1 LQKFVDSKDATL
13 AEVDRKRGE
22 YRFKLFLLKDLR
34 NRMAH
39 QALYYRSDIILYAEE
54 LQEIFENLL
63 RKIADVGLII
73 PPPYA
78 NVSDYIDNYEQLWIS

>member
-1 LQKFVDSKDATL
+1 MQGFVDSKDATL
-13 AEVDRKRGE
+13 AEVDRRRGE

-39 QALYYRSDIILYAEE
+39 QALYYRTDIILYAEE

-63 RKIADVGLII
+63 GKIADVGLMT
-73 PPPYA
+73 PPPHT
-78 NVSDYIDNYEQLWIS
+78 NVSDYIDSYERLWVS